1 MPSTAPG
8 AGLWWVVPEGTI
20 GQLVQDLT
28 SALNNPLTGGG
39 THIGAIVHV
48 VESAS
53 TPAGAVAGPYAAEST
68 AQSVADTYNGQ
79 VQSNL
84 PAAQLVQS
92 GANAIPGVSD
102 IGDLAHRLTEASTWV
117 RVGEV
122 AVGVIIL
129 WAGIRAMTSGTPP
142 VRTATAPA
150 RAAGRATGRTATRAG
165 KAAATAAAPEIRT
178 GARVAAK
185 RIAPKTTKRVA
196 AHREYT
202 RTYGAKKPYQ
212 PSTRPKL
219 HAVRK
224 AS

>member
-8 AGLWWVVPEGTI
+8 AGQWWVVPEGTI

-48 VESAS
+48 VESAT

-102 IGDLAHRLTEASTWV
+102 IGDLAHRLTESSTWV

-122 AVGVIIL
+122 AVGAIIL

-142 VRTATAPA
+142 IRTATAPA
-150 RAAGRATGRTATRAG
+150 RATGRTATRAG

-196 AHREYT
+196 AHREYV

-212 PSTRPKL
+212 PGTRPKL